1 MLRRFP
7 WDYAGGLLLA
17 VLAGMGLV
25 LSSPVQE
32 TPRAKQHIAT
42 AEEQTAGTEAD
53 RQLVRTFQG
62 LLSNLQRHTLDNGL
76 RVYLL
81 PMVNTPVVTVMVG
94 YQVGSADEEKDQTG
108 LSHYLE
114 HLLFKGTDK
123 LMPGDIDRITQRNG
137 GRNNAYT
144 TEDMTVYHFDFAAD
158 RWQVALEIEADRMRN
173 TRIDTRH
180 EFEQE
185 KGAVIAELER
195 NEDMPGDLEYKAIL
209 KLLYPPDSPY
219 SHPVIGQREH
229 VRAATAEII
238 RRHYDNW
245 YYPNNAA
252 LVIVGGFDATA
263 ALAQV
268 RQLFGPL
275 PKGELPRRKAARF
288 YPERAGPIRHEFRS
302 KFESPRMLLGF
313 NTVTVGTPED
323 VVLDLV
329 DTILSSG
336 RTSRLYRLLVEQ
348 ERLATS
354 VRTGN
359 YAGRYPGWFAI
370 QLDLLQGKDRQRA
383 EELVLRELERLAQEE
398 VSAAELARARR
409 KVLAQLIFAADDVH
423 NLANA
428 IARAACYPGG
438 DDVLRFYTTYL
449 ERLLQV
455 QPRDI
460 QRVARQY
467 LQRRQACIVWSV
479 PPAEEK
485 QPGGSSPQRQSDPQQ
500 SPHREQALTPAHRPA
515 RTQVPASAARGQ
527 QFSLQ
532 AAQRHVLSNGLV
544 VWLWEDHRLPLVIVE
559 AEVADV
565 RLREPADKAGVAAL
579 MGDLLDEGTQRY
591 TGPQI
596 AELIENAGGRLHLHA
611 SGGGFQVLRPDLDTG
626 LSLLFECLT
635 HPTFPAEAFQR
646 AQARQLSRLEDLA
659 SQPFQRGLNLF
670 RQKIYGPHPLGRP
683 ELGSRATVEK
693 LTSADCQAFHAATFA
708 PNLTTV
714 VAVGDFDSAVL
725 LRKIEELTRAWK
737 PLPASPLQVASPP
750 PTSSEVQIVS
760 DPKAAQVHVFI
771 GHLGITRNNPDYY
784 KLLVMDNVLGT
795 GPGFTD
801 RLSATLRDRM
811 GLAYTVRATITGNA
825 GKQLGTFNGYIGTF
839 AKSFLDVQRSF
850 IREIER
856 IREEL
861 PTEQEVEGAKKYLLG
876 SMPFRFATRQ
886 DLAAQLLAVE
896 RYNLGKDYP
905 DIFRREVAK
914 VTPADVQAVARKY
927 LDPKRLIIV
936 AVGPIDAQGR
946 PLGR

>member
-1 MLRRFP
+1 M
-7 WDYAGGLLLA
+7 
-17 VLAGMGLV
+17 
-25 LSSPVQE
+25 
-32 TPRAKQHIAT
+32 
-42 AEEQTAGTEAD
+42 
-53 RQLVRTFQG
+53 
-62 LLSNLQRHTLDNGL
+62 
-76 RVYLL
+76 
-81 PMVNTPVVTVMVG
+81 
-94 YQVGSADEEKDQTG
+94 
-108 LSHYLE
+108 
-114 HLLFKGTDK
+114 
-123 LMPGDIDRITQRNG
+123 
-137 GRNNAYT
+137 
-144 TEDMTVYHFDFAAD
+144 
-158 RWQVALEIEADRMRN
+158 
-173 TRIDTRH
+173 
-180 EFEQE
+180 
-185 KGAVIAELER
+185 
-195 NEDMPGDLEYKAIL
+195 
-209 KLLYPPDSPY
+209 
-219 SHPVIGQREH
+219 
-229 VRAATAEII
+229 
-238 RRHYDNW
+238 
-245 YYPNNAA
+245 
-252 LVIVGGFDATA
+252 
-263 ALAQV
+263 
-268 RQLFGPL
+268 
-275 PKGELPRRKAARF
+275 
-288 YPERAGPIRHEFRS
+288 
-302 KFESPRMLLGF
+302 GF
-313 NTVTVGTPED
+313 NTVAVGTPDD

-329 DTILSSG
+329 DNILSGG

-348 ERLATS
+348 ERLAAS

-398 VSAAELARARR
+398 VSPAELARARR
-409 KVLAQLIFAADDVH
+409 KVLAQFIFAADDVH

-438 DDVLRFYTTYL
+438 EDVPRFYTTHL

-460 QRVARQY
+460 QRVVRQY

-485 QPGGSSPQRQSDPQQ
+485 KTGGSSPPPQKGKSQRLFLG
-500 SPHREQALTPAHRPA
+500 EQVLTPAQRPA
-515 RTQVPASAARGQ
+515 RNPAAAPAANGQ

-532 AAQRHVLSNGLV
+532 AAQRHVLPNGLV

-579 MGDLLDEGTQRY
+579 MGDLLDEGTRRY

-596 AELIENAGGRLHLHA
+596 AELIENTGGSLHMHA

-626 LSLLFECLT
+626 LSLLFECLIQ
-635 HPTFPAEAFQR
+635 PTFPAEAFQR
-646 AQARQLSRLEDLA
+646 VQARQLSRLEDLA
-659 SQPFQRGLNLF
+659 TQPFQRGLNLF
-670 RQKIYGPHPLGRP
+670 RQKIYGAHPLGRP

-693 LTSADCQAFHAATFA
+693 LTPEDCKAFHAATFA
-708 PNLTTV
+708 TNVTTI
-714 VAVGDFDSAVL
+714 VAVGDFDSAQML
-725 LRKIEELTRAWK
+725 QKIEEMTRAWK
-737 PLPASPLQVASPP
+737 PLPARPLQLPSPP
-750 PTSSEVQIVS
+750 PTSREVQIVS

-825 GKQLGTFNGYIGTF
+825 GKQPGTFSGYIGTF

-850 IREIER
+850 LREIER
-856 IREEL
+856 IREEP
-861 PTEQEVEGAKKYLLG
+861 PTAQEVEDAKKYLLG

-886 DLAAQLLAVE
+886 DLAAQLLAIE

-905 DIFRREVAK
+905 EIFRREVAK
-914 VTPADVQAVARKY
+914 VTPDDVQAVARKY
-927 LDPKRLIIV
+927 LDPQRLIIV

-946 PLGR
+946 PLGK